1 MAQAIGIDVT
11 RLFSIAFALGSGLAA
26 FGGAIGFAILPLEP
40 LYPFKYLA
48 LVLVIVALSG
58 FGNVKASA
66 AVAVL
71 VGRRRYRRPP
81 IVPGVRRLHH
91 LHRSGRAHAV
101 ARSRAVRP
109 ARGMSKDARS
119 ELLSRDALRP
129 AEVAPWLIAAA
140 AFFIFPSYLPLGTTA
155 LIMALFALSL
165 DIAMGF
171 AGIVTLGHALFF
183 GLGAY
188 AAGLLALAG
197 LARGDQRRDRGR
209 PCRGAAG
216 AMLGPLILRMTGLPL
231 LMVTLAL
238 GVMAYEAANKATWL
252 TGGDNGFDGITIT
265 PLFGVFPW
273 SVYGRTG
280 YLYALG
286 WLFVLFWVTRRIIA
300 SPFGVALQG
309 VRENRQRMALVGAPV
324 LWHLVRAYVVSA
336 FMAGVAGALSAQTTG
351 FVGLQVLSLDN
362 STDVIVML
370 VLGGIGRLYG
380 GLLGAPVYVLVK
392 DFAAEW
398 NPYHWMFVIGGLL
411 IFVVRFARGG
421 LLGMADVAIRWPAA
435 RRGQAAK

>member
-1 MAQAIGIDVT
+1 
-11 RLFSIAFALGSGLAA
+11 
-26 FGGAIGFAILPLEP
+26 
-40 LYPFKYLA
+40 
-48 LVLVIVALSG
+48 
-58 FGNVKASA
+58 
-66 AVAVL
+66 
-71 VGRRRYRRPP
+71 
-81 IVPGVRRLHH
+81 
-91 LHRSGRAHAV
+91 
-101 ARSRAVRP
+101 
-109 ARGMSKDARS
+109 MSQGARS

-129 AEVAPWLIAAA
+129 AEVAPWLVAVA
-140 AFFIFPSYLPLGTTA
+140 AFFLFPSYLLLGTTA

-197 LARGDQRRDRGR
+197 WTEAISGAIVAGLA
-209 PCRGAAG
+209 AAVL
-216 AMLGPLILRMTGLPL
+216 ALVLGPLILRLTGLSL

-238 GVMAYEAANKATWL
+238 GVIAYEAANKATWL
-252 TGGDNGFDGITIT
+252 TGGDNGLDGITIA
-265 PLFGVFPW
+265 PLFGVFRW

-286 WLFVLFWVTRRIIA
+286 WLFVLFWGARRLVA

-324 LWHLVRAYVVSA
+324 LWHLVRAYAVSA

-380 GLLGAPVYVLVK
+380 GLVGAPVYVLVK

-421 LLGMADVAIRWPAA
+421 LLGMADAAIRWPAA
-435 RRGQAAK
+435 RRGHAAK